1 MSNYGS
7 ARFIVRVHLDATGQV
22 IDIDENPREIPVQN
36 RFSNEFRTEIDKA
49 VRQWKFLPAE
59 LQECR
64 KGRDINGDGKIDY
77 AVVISTEKIP
87 VYLDVQFE
95 FSIVDGKG
103 RFECDHGPL
112 VVRVVECRYA
122 WTGIFFVHRK

>member
-103 RFECDHGPL
+103 L
-112 VVRVVECRYA
+112 A
-122 WTGIFFVHRK
+122 QSK